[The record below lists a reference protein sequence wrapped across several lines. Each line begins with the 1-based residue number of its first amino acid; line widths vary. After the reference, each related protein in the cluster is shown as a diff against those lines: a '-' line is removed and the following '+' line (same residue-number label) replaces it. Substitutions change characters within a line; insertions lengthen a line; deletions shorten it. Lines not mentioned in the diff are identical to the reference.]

1 MKLLSYILFCLFHN
15 FLSALY
21 PNETNVKEPKF
32 CVPHTS
38 IPVKANNLIETCTL
52 DREFEISFQM
62 YFNKFPG
69 QKYVLDIMDVK
80 NKRKR
85 ILSVRSHNKKPR
97 LLIQSKI
104 NDYTK
109 TRALTKRVK
118 LENWNNTVK
127 IIQEKENNL
136 VKLNYNFQNL

>member
-1 MKLLSYILFCLFHN
+1 MKPLSYILFCILPI
-15 FLSALY
+15 FLIALY
-21 PNETNVKEPKF
+21 PNETKVNEPKF
-32 CVPHTS
+32 CVPHAS
-38 IPVKANNLIETCTL
+38 IPVKANNLIETCAL
-52 DREFEISFQM
+52 DREFEVSFQM

-85 ILSVRSHNKKPR
+85 ILSVRSQNKKQR

-109 TRALTKRVK
+109 TKAFTKKVK
-118 LENWNNTVK
+118 LESWNNTLK
-127 IIQEKENNL
+127 IIQEKENDL
-136 VKLNYNFQNL
+136 VK